1 MTSQVS
7 PVPTLPRFQREHTGY
22 PSIKNSKVP
31 PAGFEPDSA
40 SGSSARY
47 LGQNDICSLAESMPS
62 GVVLPPEVWER
73 LPESLRASLTA
84 RIRESERG
92 DAM

>member
-31 PAGFEPDSA
+31 PAGFEPTTSGLGSSPEPMGMAGRQKLQRISQTGITSTGRSD
-40 SGSSARY
+40 SGSRNF
-47 LGQNDICSLAESMPS
+47 LNFT
-62 GVVLPPEVWER
+62 R
-73 LPESLRASLTA
+73 FLTDFD
-84 RIRESERG
+84 RFS
-92 DAM
+92 DNL